1 MTTKVKETKLWTN
14 NIKMGYFKTVGG
26 VTTPLTQ
33 KVYDK
38 EFYFKKDGKEITN
51 QEYCRLQNSIDSDV
65 PPSFNLQTNHPD
77 PCGKKEKREYERAL
91 NQRKREIKQDDQ
103 KRPK

>member
-1 MTTKVKETKLWTN
+1 MHN
-14 NIKMGYFKTVGG
+14 MGYFKVTGG
-26 VTTPLTQ
+26 VATPLKQ

-38 EFYFKKDGKEITN
+38 EFYFKKDGKSITN
-51 QEYCRLQNSIDSDV
+51 QEYCRLQSSIGPDV
-65 PPSFNLQTNHPD
+65 PPNFSLTTNHPD

-103 KRPK
+103 KRPKK